1 MLRIA
6 GLVAFGCLLAV
17 PTSASP
23 LIPSGNLAAVSIHS
37 DDVTLIK
44 NKGKARP
51 HGWTQGRK
59 VGWRG
64 GSVPPGH
71 QKKRFR

>member
-1 MLRIA
+1 MLKIA
-6 GLVAFGCLLAV
+6 GLVAFGCLLAT
-17 PTSASP
+17 PASATP
-23 LIPSGNLAAVSIHS
+23 LKLSGNLVGVAAYT

-51 HGWTQGRK
+51 YGWGKGRK

-64 GSVPPGH
+64 GTVPPGH

>member
-1 MLRIA
+1 MLKIA
-6 GLVAFGCLLAV
+6 GLIAVGCLLAA

-23 LIPSGNLAAVSIHS
+23 LMQTGNIAQASAYS
-37 DDVTLIK
+37 DDVVLIK
-44 NKGKARP
+44 SKAKARP
-51 HGWTQGRK
+51 YGWSKGRK

-71 QKKRFR
+71 QKKRVR

>member
-1 MLRIA
+1 MLKVA
-6 GLVAFGCLLAV
+6 ALVTFGCLLAV

-23 LIPSGNLAAVSIHS
+23 LMLTGNIAQAAVTS
-37 DDVTLIK
+37 DDVHLIK
-44 NKGKARP
+44 NKAKARP
-51 HGWTQGRK
+51 HGWSRGRK

>member
-1 MLRIA
+1 MLKLA
-6 GLVAFGCLLAV
+6 ALAMFGCLVAV
-17 PTSASP
+17 PASANP
-23 LIPSGNLAAVSIHS
+23 LMLTGNIAQLVVPP
-37 DDVTLIK
+37 DDIILIK

-51 HGWTQGRK
+51 HGWSKGRK

-64 GSVPPGH
+64 GRVPPGH